1 MDRVRIILLRHAE
14 SLGNVDELAYTRIPD
29 HALPLTE
36 AGREQARAAGAG
48 LKELLNGEPVAVYVS
63 PYLRTRETL
72 KLLDLGPMSERV
84 VPEPRLREQDWGNLQ
99 DPLDQEV
106 QKQRRHDF
114 GHFFYRLPFGESGA
128 DVDDR
133 VAGFLS
139 DLKHH
144 RRDHPHTV
152 VIVSHG
158 LTLRLLCRRMFGWSV
173 ELFESLS
180 NMETCEYRI
189 VEQVDGEWTL
199 DQPFRQW
206 RDSPDGATQ
215 TSVGGHPFP
224 VTSPSSPDGSGGDQR
239 ADEPDGDERN

>member
-1 MDRVRIILLRHAE
+1 MILLRHAE

-29 HALPLTE
+29 HTLPLTE
-36 AGREQARAAGAG
+36 TGREQAREAGKV
-48 LKELLNGEPVAVYVS
+48 LKTLLDGELAAVYVS
-63 PYLRTRETL
+63 PYLRTRQTL
-72 KLLDLGPMSERV
+72 ELLDIGAQTERV

-139 DLKHH
+139 DLGYMK
-144 RRDHPHTV
+144 DEHPRTV

-173 ELFESLS
+173 DLFESLS
-180 NMETCEYRI
+180 NLSTCEYRV
-189 VEQVDGEWTL
+189 VEQVDGVWKL
-199 DQPFRQW
+199 DRPFRQW

-215 TSVGGHPFP
+215 S
-224 VTSPSSPDGSGGDQR
+224 
-239 ADEPDGDERN
+239 